1 MNEDQINDEL
11 ALASCQKKS
20 QRPPFSACSVT
31 PSPLQPLPVTSNRHS
46 DPSVYNKL
54 FTKILDSSIWLED
67 MPTRVVW
74 MTLLAAQDEDGFCQ
88 FASVANLAHRARVS
102 PEEGRAACAC
112 LESPDENSSDPDNE
126 GRRIERVSGGWIVL
140 NGPKYRDLVT
150 REAAKEKTRVRV
162 ARFRAKRDGGGNG
175 EVTQGNDSVTPSEA
189 VSEKHT
195 EAEAETPPQAGR
207 LSHKLSGFDEF
218 WEAYPRKVGKGDAEK
233 AWVKLNLAAR
243 VAEILSTIRTAKAS
257 FDWTKEAGQFIPH
270 PATWLHRKG
279 WDDQFAPAKPGTGPD
294 GYKPPSDGHFLT
306 S

>member
-1 MNEDQINDEL
+1 MNDDQINAEL
-11 ALASCQKKS
+11 DIAASRKKCR
-20 QRPPFSACSVT
+20 QTPFSACSVT
-31 PSPLQPLPVTSNRHS
+31 PTPLQPLPVTSTRHS

-102 PEEGRAACAC
+102 LEEGKAACAC
-112 LESPDENSSDPDNE
+112 LESPDDNSSDPDNE
-126 GRRIERVSGGWIVL
+126 GRRIERVAGGWIVL

-162 ARFRAKRDGGGNG
+162 ARFRAKRDGGNG
-175 EVTQGNDSVTPSEA
+175 EVTAGNEPVTPSEA
-189 VSEKHT
+189 ERDT
-195 EAEAETPPQAGR
+195 EAEAETPLLPER
-207 LSHKLSGFDEF
+207 IPRRMSGFAEF

-233 AWVKLNLAAR
+233 AWAKLKLAPR
-243 VAEILSTIRTAKAS
+243 VPEILSAIRTAKAS

-279 WDDQFAPAKPGTGPD
+279 WEDQLMPATAGTGPN
-294 GYKPPSDGHFLT
+294 GYVPPSDKHF
-306 S
+306 